1 VNSNDEKRTGFI
13 EGLRALA
20 GWLEENPAAPVP
32 YVQDVQVPV
41 TTNAQVEEAAAAL
54 GVDPVYDAE
63 GNASIEVTLGALKY
77 RVYGYADFS
86 EHLERH
92 HERSARQWAERQG
105 LVIADVQASV
115 AS

>member
-1 VNSNDEKRTGFI
+1 VNSTDEKRTGFI

-41 TTNAQVEEAAAAL
+41 SVNARVEDAAAAL

-63 GNASIEVTLGALKY
+63 GNASITVTLGALRY
-77 RVYGYADFS
+77 RVYGYVDFS
-86 EHLERH
+86 EHCSRH
-92 HERSARQWAERQG
+92 DELRARQWAERQG

-115 AS
+115 AA